1 MRIQRNLHPAG
12 RLNNVVFGLCATV
25 DGLVRVFSFGFLHTT
40 LTLDHA
46 RNTSRKAAI
55 AKAEDKP

>member
-1 MRIQRNLHPAG
+1 
-12 RLNNVVFGLCATV
+12 LCATV

-46 RNTSRKAAI
+46 RNTSRKAIGARERHEI
-55 AKAEDKP
+55 F